1 MATKDT
7 YRSIAEPAEGLFKD
21 NGSRFIALAFP
32 VETEAE
38 VKETVQ
44 RLKKEY
50 HDARHHCYA
59 WILGDDGSVKKAS
72 DDGEPS
78 GTAGI
83 PMLKVLEGTGIRNAV
98 VVVTRYFGGTLLGTG
113 GLVRSYTQAAK
124 AALSDAQ
131 IVRMCRC
138 KVIGIDTENGL
149 LDRVLYY
156 LRQNRIEPYDQ
167 AYTDRVSLC
176 ITVEHERADSIMA
189 GLTALSGGK
198 VIMIELDDGFY
209 PLPAASAD

>member
-1 MATKDT
+1 MRLKEE
-7 YRSIAEPAEGLFKD
+7 YREETVS
-21 NGSRFIALAFP
+21 NRSRFIAC
-32 VETEAE
+32 VERCETEEEARAYIE
-38 VKETVQ
+38 SIRKEFPDATHVCTAYVCGENNMIQ
-44 RLKKEY
+44 R
-50 HDARHHCYA
+50 
-59 WILGDDGSVKKAS
+59 SS
-72 DDGEPS
+72 DNKEPS

-138 KVIGIDTENGL
+138 KVIGIDTEYGL

>member
-7 YRSIAEPAEGLFKD
+7 YRSIAGPAEGLFKD

-59 WILGDDGSVKKAS
+59 YRLGLDGEPWRAN

-78 GTAGI
+78 GTAGAPI
-83 PMLKVLEGTGIRNAV
+83 LNVLDKNGLDETCALV
-98 VVVTRYFGGTLLGTG
+98 VRYFGGIKLGAG
-113 GLVRSYTQAAK
+113 GLIRAYSSATSECLKMGKLAMDAVLNKYQLKLSYETA
-124 AALSDAQ
+124 
-131 IVRMCRC
+131 
-138 KVIGIDTENGL
+138 
-149 LDRVLYY
+149 
-156 LRQNRIEPYDQ
+156 NRIERYLREHSILIDTIYD
-167 AYTDRVSLC
+167 TDVTY
-176 ITVEHERADSIMA
+176 IF
-189 GLTALSGGK
+189 ALEDES
-198 VIMIELDDGFY
+198 VIEKIKEFTKGV
-209 PLPAASAD
+209 LPEKIGEEILQKEVK